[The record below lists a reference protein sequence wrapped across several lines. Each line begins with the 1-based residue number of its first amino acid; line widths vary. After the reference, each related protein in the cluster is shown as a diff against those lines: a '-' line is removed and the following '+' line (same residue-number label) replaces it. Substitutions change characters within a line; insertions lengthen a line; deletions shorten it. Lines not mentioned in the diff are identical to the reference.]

1 MIISQTNKTTKIIVL
16 VVLLVLSL
24 LPVYLINYRTIK
36 ASYYHYW
43 GINYYLNSAKN
54 LSWQYWQTAL
64 QTDNPYLSGSR
75 IDFATMLEQSY
86 QSGIIFE
93 PIAENHKLGIEEMKK
108 VIAREPEN
116 YFPHHYLSEYYNVF
130 ADFDARYLDEAEKES
145 QRAWEL
151 SPNRQ
156 QILYS
161 MSKTALLRG
170 QNEKGFTLFKQAV
183 ELNPLAGDPHF
194 FYGMLAL
201 SVGNKELGL
210 AEIERAE
217 QLGRLPKNMKEHI
230 ALGNLIGDTG
240 NYKKAIEIYKNGLKF
255 TADPNY
261 NLWEKD
267 LKLKIAIAYYYSGQK
282 EEARQTFMDLIKEV
296 DLKISPVYPQ
306 IKAIMEELG
315 IR

>member
-1 MIISQTNKTTKIIVL
+1 MNIAQNNKIIKIVVLTTLLIISFVPIYFIH
-16 VVLLVLSL
+16 
-24 LPVYLINYRTIK
+24 YRAVK

-43 GINYYLNSAKN
+43 GINYYLNGLKD
-54 LSWQYWQTAL
+54 LSWQYWQMAL
-64 QTDNPYLSGSR
+64 QTDNPYSSGPR
-75 IDFATMLEQSY
+75 IDFATMLEQGY
-86 QSGIIFE
+86 QAGIIFE
-93 PIAENHKLGIEEMKK
+93 PIAENHKLGIAEMKK

-130 ADFDARYLDEAEKES
+130 ADFDARYLDEAEKEA
-145 QRAWEL
+145 QKAWEL

-170 QNEKGFTLFKQAV
+170 QKEKGFALFKQAV

-217 QLGRLPKNMKEHI
+217 QLGRLPRNMKEYI
-230 ALGNLIGDTG
+230 ALGNLVGDAG
-240 NYKKAIEIYKNGLKF
+240 HYKKAIELYREGLKL
-255 TADPNY
+255 TSDPNY
-261 NLWEKD
+261 KIWSMD
-267 LKLKIAIAYYYSGQK
+267 LRLKIAIAYYLSNQK
-282 EEARQTFMDLIKEV
+282 EEARQTFVDLVKEV

-306 IKAIMEELG
+306 IKQIMEELG
-315 IR
+315 I